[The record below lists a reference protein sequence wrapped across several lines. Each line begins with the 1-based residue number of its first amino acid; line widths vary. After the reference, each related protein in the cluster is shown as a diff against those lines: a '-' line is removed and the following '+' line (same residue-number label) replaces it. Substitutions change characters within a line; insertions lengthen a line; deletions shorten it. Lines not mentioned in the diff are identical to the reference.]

1 MSYFQVIWHL
11 CSRIMEYKVEQ
22 LQKRALCFLLF
33 DSAKSYPK
41 GLVVA
46 NKNAQVLYRLQ
57 KMANIIVK
65 VFIISIQCIL
75 IICIK

>member
-1 MSYFQVIWHL
+1 
-11 CSRIMEYKVEQ
+11 MEYKVEQ

-33 DSAKSYPK
+33 DFAKSYPK
-41 GLVVA
+41 GLVAA

-57 KMANIIVK
+57 KMANIIIK